1 MYLRNKYYYYKNIS
15 LYLPEKDLPTQ
26 QQKKKGVGEKGEI
39 GGRRISTFTALI
51 WNQVDLPDGVKD
63 SGPQYL
69 YYKMRIIIMPI
80 LKMEKC
86 FANYKQH

>member
-1 MYLRNKYYYYKNIS
+1 MDLRNKYYYYKNIS
-15 LYLPEKDLPTQ
+15 LCLPEKGLPTQ

-39 GGRRISTFTALI
+39 GGRRISIFTALI
-51 WNQVDLPDGVKD
+51 WNQAHLPDGIED

-69 YYKMRIIIMPI
+69 HYKMRIIIMPV
-80 LKMEKC
+80 LKMETC